1 MNHKTKIQLLSREFV
16 CINYMKTNN
25 KAFTLIELLIVIVI
39 LAIIAG
45 MVIPFVSSFPK
56 LIFNIFM
63 YFAIPAS
70 IFAGFLKLNQK
81 YKWVVKKYYNKNLF
95 DYKLKNGRALDKDIV
110 KLNMIAFTIIWPIYL
125 PGIVAFV
132 GGKEV
137 YHRYLKNIFSIPED
151 KQ

>member
-1 MNHKTKIQLLSREFV
+1 
-16 CINYMKTNN
+16 MKTN
-25 KAFTLIELLIVIVI
+25 KAFTVIELLVVIVI

-63 YFAIPAS
+63 YFAIPA
-70 IFAGFLKLNQK
+70 IILGGLLKLNQK
-81 YKWVVKKYYNKNLF
+81 YKWVVKKWYNKTLY
-95 DYKLKNGRALDKDIV
+95 DYKLKNGGTLDGDIV
-110 KLNMIAFTIIWPIYL
+110 KLNMIAFVIIWPIYL
-125 PGIVAFV
+125 PGIVVFV

-137 YHRYLKNIFSIPED
+137 YHRYLKNNFSIPED